1 MKKLFLLLSIALI
14 LSSCHNND
22 EPTPVAISR
31 TVLVYMVADN
41 SLTANVEANVDSM
54 MLGFKNTSNVGNL
67 IIYLD
72 DANKTPVL
80 FKLKKNNDGSVSKE
94 VIKNYSEQNSLDVS
108 VMKGIFSDVYSSYPA
123 DSYGLI
129 LWSHGYSWLPS
140 PSTKTI
146 SMQWFGQDNSSK
158 SQGDSN
164 SFMDIPDLAEA
175 LKATPYLDFLIF
187 DACYMSSVEVA
198 YELKD
203 RAEYLIVAPNEI
215 LDSGMPY
222 KEIIKPI
229 FSAEKNY
236 KDIPYQFF
244 YFYNSVNAEHRL
256 NSSIAMI
263 KCSEISNLAAATKK
277 IIAAHPSEFSTI
289 VPGSIQLYDRETY
302 ANHFAYD
309 FGQLIEDIA
318 TPEEWTSFQKQLNA
332 TVVYK
337 YATNFT
343 GPYLPSDPKNSGAE
357 LPIDPNHFSGLG
369 AYIPKA
375 SQTTYISFFKT
386 LSWFNASGWNQTA
399 WGTN

>member
-41 SLTANVEANVDSM
+41 NLTPNVEANVDSM
-54 MLGFKNTSNVGNL
+54 MLGFKNTPNAGNL

-108 VMKGIFSDVYSSYPA
+108 VMKGIFSDAYTSYPA

-129 LWSHGYSWLPS
+129 LWSHGSSWIPS
-140 PSTKTI
+140 SFAKTI
-146 SMQWFGQDNSSK
+146 SMKWFGQDNSTK
-158 SQGDSN
+158 TNEDSN
-164 SFMDIPDLAEA
+164 NFMDIQDLDEA
-175 LKATPYLDFLIF
+175 LKTAPYLDFLIF

-203 RAEYLIVAPNEI
+203 RAEYLIAAPTEI
-215 LDSGMPY
+215 LDDGFPY

-229 FSAEKNY
+229 FSAEKDY
-236 KDIPYQFF
+236 KEIPSQFY
-244 YFYNSVNAEHRL
+244 YFYNSVNGEHRL
-256 NSSIAMI
+256 NFTISMI
-263 KCSEISNLAAATKK
+263 KCSEINNLAAATKK

-318 TPEEWTSFQKQLNA
+318 TPEEWTNFQKQLNA

-337 YATNFT
+337 AATNFT

-357 LPIDPNHFSGLG
+357 LQIDPNHFSGLG

-375 SQTTYISFFKT
+375 SQTTYIRFFKT